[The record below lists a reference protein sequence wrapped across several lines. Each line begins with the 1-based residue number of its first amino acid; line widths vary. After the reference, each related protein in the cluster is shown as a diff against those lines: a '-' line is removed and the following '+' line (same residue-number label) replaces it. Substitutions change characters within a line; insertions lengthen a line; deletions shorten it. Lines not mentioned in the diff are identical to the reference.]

1 MTDQSPIGLMGESI
15 VTEDTLSTGNNSQNT
30 LKKPK
35 QNKKIQF
42 SFRSYLP
49 KLITLIILILAL
61 ITIYVALNLYSKRS
75 QDQSLKNQP
84 IELVENKPSSSPQ
97 TQNEYQKSVDEFSKN
112 FVSIEPFKE
121 KLKPPTVNLN
131 IVF

>member
-1 MTDQSPIGLMGESI
+1 MTDHSPIGLMGESI

-30 LKKPK
+30 LEKPK

-61 ITIYVALNLYSKRS
+61 ITIYIALNLYSKGS